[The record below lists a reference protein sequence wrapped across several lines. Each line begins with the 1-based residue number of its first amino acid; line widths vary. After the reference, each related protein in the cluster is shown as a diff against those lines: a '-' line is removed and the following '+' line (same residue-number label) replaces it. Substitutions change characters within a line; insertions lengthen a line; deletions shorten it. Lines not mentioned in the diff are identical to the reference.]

1 MATEESTTVIYESP
15 EEHPRFPRVISGI
28 AVVGLAL
35 AGVIGVWTWQAGSD
49 ATAPKPQSAEEST
62 IAISTGAASQEHDV
76 VPDNPSSAEPT
87 AQPKAPAYSTSHQAS
102 PGSGYYTNVAPL
114 GQDPYLPPNAW
125 NGRQTSNPQPS
136 ETIIA
141 EGLNSQNNP
150 QSSAQPQAQAQP
162 QPHTKPGQDSNQGI
176 PHIPPIPPIPEFPRP
191 PEPAR
196 SDDQDHSTPTEK
208 PTPGK
213 TDAEVAPSE
222 PSDPDEPQPKPDKHS
237 EPTETPKA
245 TGKPTDT
252 TKGPAAEATPPA
264 ER

>member
-102 PGSGYYTNVAPL
+102 PGSGHYTNVAPL

-191 PEPAR
+191 SEPAG

-222 PSDPDEPQPKPDKHS
+222 PSDPDEPQPK
-237 EPTETPKA
+237 

-252 TKGPAAEATPPA
+252 TKGPATDATPPA

>member
-141 EGLNSQNNP
+141 EGLNSQNTP
-150 QSSAQPQAQAQP
+150 QTSAQPQSQAQP

-191 PEPAR
+191 PEPTG

-213 TDAEVAPSE
+213 TDAEVTPSE
-222 PSDPDEPQPKPDKHS
+222 PSDPDEPQPK
-237 EPTETPKA
+237 

-252 TKGPAAEATPPA
+252 TKGPATDATPPA

>member
-102 PGSGYYTNVAPL
+102 PGSGHYTNVAPL

-150 QSSAQPQAQAQP
+150 QTSAQPQAPAKPQPQAQP

-191 PEPAR
+191 PEPTG

-213 TDAEVAPSE
+213 TDAEVTPSE
-222 PSDPDEPQPKPDKHS
+222 PSDPDEPQPK
-237 EPTETPKA
+237 

-252 TKGPAAEATPPA
+252 TKGPATDATPPA

>member
-102 PGSGYYTNVAPL
+102 PGSGHYTNVAPL

-141 EGLNSQNNP
+141 EGLNSQNTP
-150 QSSAQPQAQAQP
+150 QTSAQPQSQAQP

-191 PEPAR
+191 SEPAG

-222 PSDPDEPQPKPDKHS
+222 PSDPDEPQPK
-237 EPTETPKA
+237 

-252 TKGPAAEATPPA
+252 TKGPATDATPPA